1 MPRSSHTH
9 LQTAT
14 SQRTDQSLQKSVSA
28 RPKKKFIF
36 FLPTLWCFNFFAIAQ
51 PKADKHFVSSEY
63 KQKVVQLES
72 VVRTPSA
79 NSRLA

>member
-28 RPKKKFIF
+28 RPKKNFIF
-36 FLPTLWCFNFFAIAQ
+36 RL
-51 PKADKHFVSSEY
+51 HS
-63 KQKVVQLES
+63 
-72 VVRTPSA
+72 PS
-79 NSRLA
+79 NKLLFILFKYI